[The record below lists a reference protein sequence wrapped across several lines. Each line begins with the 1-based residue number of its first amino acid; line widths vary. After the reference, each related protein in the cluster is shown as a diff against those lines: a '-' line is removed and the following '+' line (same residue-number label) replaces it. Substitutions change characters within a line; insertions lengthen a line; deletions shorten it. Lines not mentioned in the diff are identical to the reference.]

1 MDLYNN
7 ICDLTTFLNS
17 FPKFELIEVHETPQY
32 LIKALFDD
40 YNTRKLAETF
50 NKIRTLLIDG
60 KVSEA
65 MTLYQTA
72 QEGLSSGVSL
82 QCVDIVKDTSR
93 YDDYVER
100 TKDFN
105 KYYIS
110 TGFKELDSI
119 VGGFDREEELATIV
133 ARTNMGKT
141 WLLLK
146 CALSAA
152 QQGLRV
158 GIYSGEMSERK
169 VGYRIDTLLGHIS
182 NGSITHGNDNVLL
195 DYKKYIDELPSMIK
209 GSIKVLTPK
218 MINGPADVNSLRV
231 FIEKENLQALFV
243 DQFSLLEDQ
252 RKGKSPT
259 EKMSNISKDL
269 KNLQVLKR
277 IPIISVSQQNRT
289 VVEDGANTTQIAQS
303 DRIGQDSTMI
313 IFMEKKDNLIK
324 LILVKS
330 RDSENSKTLSY
341 VVDFNLGTFTY
352 VPDETSEV
360 SQEVSSV
367 DEYKTRY
374 DVVESE
380 EDVF

>member
-195 DYKKYIDELPSMIK
+195 DYKKYIDELPSLIK

>member
-1 MDLYNN
+1 
-7 ICDLTTFLNS
+7 
-17 FPKFELIEVHETPQY
+17 
-32 LIKALFDD
+32 
-40 YNTRKLAETF
+40 
-50 NKIRTLLIDG
+50 
-60 KVSEA
+60 
-65 MTLYQTA
+65 
-72 QEGLSSGVSL
+72 
-82 QCVDIVKDTSR
+82 
-93 YDDYVER
+93 
-100 TKDFN
+100 
-105 KYYIS
+105 
-110 TGFKELDSI
+110 
-119 VGGFDREEELATIV
+119 
-133 ARTNMGKT
+133 
-141 WLLLK
+141 
-146 CALSAA
+146 
-152 QQGLRV
+152 
-158 GIYSGEMSERK
+158 
-169 VGYRIDTLLGHIS
+169 
-182 NGSITHGNDNVLL
+182 
-195 DYKKYIDELPSMIK
+195 
-209 GSIKVLTPK
+209 